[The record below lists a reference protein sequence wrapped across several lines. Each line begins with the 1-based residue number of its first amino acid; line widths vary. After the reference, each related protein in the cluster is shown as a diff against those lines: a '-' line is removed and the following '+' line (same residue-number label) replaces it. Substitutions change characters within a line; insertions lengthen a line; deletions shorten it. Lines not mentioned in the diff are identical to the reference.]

1 MKRLILLLSSLV
13 ATATAATA
21 STNVVV
27 GAMAPEFAA
36 VDSAGVTN
44 KLTALRGKWVVLY
57 FYPRSFTPGC
67 TAEACSLRDG
77 FTTIQELGAVILGVS
92 LDGVEKQAKFK
103 EEYHLPFAILSDAD
117 KTVSRAYD
125 CLAIGGLFAKRRTFI
140 INPEGRI
147 AYIFEN
153 VKTATHDQEV
163 LAELKALQANP
174 PPTHADGHR

>member
-13 ATATAATA
+13 ATAAAA

-27 GAMAPEFAA
+27 GALAPEFAA
-36 VDSAGVTN
+36 VDSAGATN
-44 KLTALRGKWVVLY
+44 TLTELRGKWVVLY

-67 TAEACSLRDG
+67 TAEACSLRNG
-77 FTTIQELGAVILGVS
+77 FTAIQDLGAVILGVS
-92 LDGVEKQAKFK
+92 LDGVKKQAKFK

-125 CLAIGGLFAKRRTFI
+125 CLAVGGLFAKRRTFI
-140 INPEGRI
+140 ITPEGKI

-163 LAELKALQANP
+163 LAQLKALQANR
-174 PPTHADGHR
+174 PPTNADGHR

>member
-13 ATATAATA
+13 ATAAAA

-27 GAMAPEFAA
+27 GAMAPEFVA

-44 KLTALRGKWVVLY
+44 TLTGLRGKWVVLY

-77 FTTIQELGAVILGVS
+77 FTAIQELGAVILGIS
-92 LDGVEKQAKFK
+92 LDGAEKQAKFK
-103 EEYHLPFAILSDAD
+103 AEYHLPFAILSDTD

-140 INPEGRI
+140 INPDGKI
-147 AYIFEN
+147 ATIFEN

-163 LAELKALQANP
+163 LAELKALQANRP
-174 PPTHADGHR
+174 STHADGHR